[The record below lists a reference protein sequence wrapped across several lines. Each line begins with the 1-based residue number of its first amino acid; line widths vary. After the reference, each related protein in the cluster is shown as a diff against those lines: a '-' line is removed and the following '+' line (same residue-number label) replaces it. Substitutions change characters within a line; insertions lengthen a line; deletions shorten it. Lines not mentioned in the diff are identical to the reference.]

1 MSPCLRTINYKQP
14 FFWNKLPFATLIR
27 KHTGVTIEEN
37 TEKESQTGRGVSAS
51 GLWYPWYLLLRSYSW
66 PSFKGI
72 VLRWRARASHVKTTG
87 ENTLNQNKHVQ
98 DNNPPCRISVKQRTP
113 DLTGGARLKAV
124 LWQLLGDCRG
134 CLLTQNELIS
144 PRLGFIGL
152 ARA

>member
-1 MSPCLRTINYKQP
+1 MLAYNQFQTALLSEQANICHIDTSIQAKKKRKRT
-14 FFWNKLPFATLIR
+14 
-27 KHTGVTIEEN
+27 
-37 TEKESQTGRGVSAS
+37 ESQTAMGVSAS
-51 GLWYPWYLLLRSYSW
+51 GLCALVS
-66 PSFKGI
+66 PSQKLQLAFFNGI
-72 VLRWRARASHVKTTG
+72 VLRWRARGSHVKTTG